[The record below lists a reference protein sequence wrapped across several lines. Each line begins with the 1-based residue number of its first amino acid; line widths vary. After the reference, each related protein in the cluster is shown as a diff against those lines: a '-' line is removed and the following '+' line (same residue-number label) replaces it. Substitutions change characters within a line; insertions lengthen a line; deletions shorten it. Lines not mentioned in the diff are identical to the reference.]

1 MYTEVTQSILD
12 RYGKV
17 FEWSVKTKAM
27 GRPPLE
33 AAKVV
38 IETLELPLTPEEF
51 HTELY
56 SKLNGMFPEAKLMPG
71 LDV

>member
-1 MYTEVTQSILD
+1 
-12 RYGKV
+12 
-17 FEWSVKTKAM
+17 M

-38 IETLELPLTPEEF
+38 IDMLELPLTPEEF

-56 SKLNGMFPEAKLMPG
+56 SKLNSMFPEANLMPG
-71 LDV
+71 VDVCAYMYR